1 MVVARED
8 LADSV
13 LGLLEHALA
22 LVTSLLRVRLHAVGL
37 HRAHGAVH
45 AAGCLVLG
53 SLRVRL
59 AAVGLHRLG
68 GFVGER
74 FASVYNRTLSDR
86 GTFRQS
92 TLELRTLGQT

>member
-1 MVVARED
+1 VVVAREGV
-8 LADSV
+8 ANGV

-53 SLRVRL
+53 PLRVRL
-59 AAVGLHRLG
+59 AAVGLHGLG

-74 FASVYNRTLSDR
+74 FASIYNRTLLDR
-86 GTFRQS
+86 GTFCQS
-92 TLELRTLGQT
+92 TIEPRTLGQT